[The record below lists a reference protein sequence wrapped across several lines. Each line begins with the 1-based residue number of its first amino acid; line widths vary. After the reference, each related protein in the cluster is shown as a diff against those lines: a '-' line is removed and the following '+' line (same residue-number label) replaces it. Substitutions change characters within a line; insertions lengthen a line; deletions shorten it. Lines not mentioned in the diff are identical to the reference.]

1 MSAGVRKG
9 MLKLKESARACSAE
23 TMVGWRPLATLNR
36 PGCWDPTL
44 LVWLCCRNLGPRN
57 CCWKPWEV
65 RWALTEER
73 RARRRRG
80 KWNRPIAI
88 GWAADTEVE
97 MVSPCICH
105 LPHNGMAM
113 LLYSSLHSAHYNLA
127 LLRASYMHPLQHTP
141 LESWPGDQKSN
152 HGFSFLK
159 SWNSCPFLCSSVGD
173 FNPHQRFNLEGLI
186 NGFALLQCYASI
198 GFKKFL
204 EPYLCLAMVG
214 ALNLFTSKLNRWT
227 VRGVSST
234 ASVYTTK
241 FMMIIDAI
249 YILQHTHFNQVTGR
263 K

>member
-9 MLKLKESARACSAE
+9 MSKLKESARACSAE

-97 MVSPCICH
+97 MVPPCICH

-141 LESWPGDQKSN
+141 LESCPGDQKSN
-152 HGFSFLK
+152 PGFSFLK
-159 SWNSCPFLCSSVGD
+159 SSNSCPFLCSSVDD
-173 FNPHQRFNLEGLI
+173 FYPHHR
-186 NGFALLQCYASI
+186 SI
-198 GFKKFL
+198 SGRS
-204 EPYLCLAMVG
+204 YQWICIVTMLCFHWFQEISGTLPVPCHG

-227 VRGVSST
+227 VRGVSSA
-234 ASVYTTK
+234 ASVCVHNQ
-241 FMMIIDAI
+241 I
-249 YILQHTHFNQVTGR
+249 YDDNWCHIQHTLQSRDRQHFG